1 MKEQKQEKVY
11 KIFKEL
17 NINYNKVEHP
27 PLYKVEDEAKYG
39 LKFDGVICKSL
50 FIRNKDKSN
59 YYLVALPAEK
69 RINLKILEEQLQET
83 RLSFGNEEILFEKF
97 KIKSGSVS
105 ILNIIEVEKT
115 DVKFIIDET
124 LLNSKKVCFHPNIN
138 TETVVFSSKDIE
150 KIMNNYN
157 VEYKFILF

>member
-1 MKEQKQEKVY
+1 M
-11 KIFKEL
+11 
-17 NINYNKVEHP
+17 N
-27 PLYKVEDEAKYG
+27 
-39 LKFDGVICKSL
+39 
-50 FIRNKDKSN
+50 
-59 YYLVALPAEK
+59 
-69 RINLKILEEQLQET
+69 EQLQET

-124 LLNSKKVCFHPNIN
+124 LLKFKKVCFHPNIN
-138 TETVVFSSKDIE
+138 TETVVFYSKDIE

-157 VEYKFILF
+157 NSYK